1 MTMEENEKKNSGL
14 ERQRAILA
22 GALERAQKNDGV
34 LLNGTQKAAPR
45 ILDKGYR
52 VAPVNALMMAMHAD
66 DGEFKTNTYTMYTA
80 AKQRGETV
88 KGHEKGVPFTWTNR
102 NQYVSND
109 NPEDKI
115 SRAEFNKLPDGDKE
129 KYHVNPREDI
139 YVLFNIDQTTMSH
152 VHKDEYNSHVAEYGA
167 RQAEPTAKEMKD
179 LRAEVNQSLVA
190 IGANL
195 VPVKRDGTGVAHY
208 DAQKNTVFM
217 PAQKDFPS
225 YADYVQETSRQ
236 IAQVTGIPQLLNRQ
250 GVVPANGKEPAEDL
264 KEREMLVVEL
274 ASAHRMLELGMPAK
288 LRPETVQ
295 HADNIIK
302 QINENPEFAAK
313 VISDVNRTVGMIKKA
328 ESGEKIVRHEIPSEE
343 RQEQWAAQFPMDK
356 VPEKFEHMAMI
367 KDDEGKWTLVAK
379 PENEPTF
386 AIHPSKEDVGMYFDV
401 IKNDHDEAHVE
412 NFRNQFAQKHY
423 AELAKDPGQAVNIF
437 HSNAPQETLDRI
449 SNVNAFKA
457 RDSKIL
463 LVAAIDGEKQPARE
477 ISQNQWQRMFLADD
491 KRDYKVHMAATLYA
505 DVLAAKEQIKHDTS
519 PQVEGSKLHEE
530 NEHREYH
537 EQLDKKEEEKKQK
550 EKEQQKPKEKT
561 PELAPLLKQFYDL
574 KQKHPDALLLFR
586 TGDFYETYSKD
597 AEKASKILGITL
609 TKSSKLKDK
618 EDKPLALAGFPY
630 HALDAYLPK
639 LIRAG
644 ERVAICDQIEAPKRQ
659 QQEEKKPA
667 KEAPKQEEMRQ
678 QEQHHGMHR

>member
-1 MTMEENEKKNSGL
+1 MEEKEKNSSGL

-34 LLNGTQKAAPR
+34 LLNGTQKPAPR

-52 VAPVNALMMAMHAD
+52 IAPVNALMMAMHAD
-66 DGEFKTNTYTMYTA
+66 DGEYKTNTYTMYSAT
-80 AKQRGETV
+80 KDRGEAV
-88 KGHEKGVPFTWTNR
+88 KGHEKGVPFAWTNR
-102 NQYVSND
+102 NQYVSKD

-115 SRAEFNKLPDGDKE
+115 SRAEFNKLPDGEKE
-129 KYHVNPREDI
+129 KYQVNPREDI
-139 YVLFNIDQTTMSH
+139 YILFNIDQTTMSH
-152 VHKDEYNSHVAEYGA
+152 VHKDEYNAHVKEYGG
-167 RQAEPTAKEMKD
+167 RQAELSAKEMKD
-179 LRAEVNQSLVA
+179 LRADINQSLTA

-195 VPVKRDGTGVAHY
+195 VPIKRDGTGVAHY

-217 PAQKDFPS
+217 PAQKDYPS

-250 GVVPANGKEPAEDL
+250 SATVSAGKGPAEDL

-288 LRPETVQ
+288 LRPETMQ

-302 QINENPEFAAK
+302 QIKENPEFTAK
-313 VISDVNRTVGMIKKA
+313 VMSDVNRTVGMIKKA
-328 ESGEKIVRHEIPSEE
+328 ENGEKIVLHEKPSEQ
-343 RQEQWAAQFPMDK
+343 RQEQWAAQFPLDK

-412 NFRNQFAQKHY
+412 TFRNQFAQKHY
-423 AELAKDPGQAVNIF
+423 AELAKNPEQAVNLF
-437 HSNAPQETLDRI
+437 RSNAPQETLDRI

-463 LVAAIDGEKQPARE
+463 LIAAIDGEKQSPRE

-505 DVLAAKEQIKHDTS
+505 DVLAAKEQIKHDIS
-519 PQVEGSKLHEE
+519 PQVEGTKLHEDK
-530 NEHREYH
+530 EHKEYH
-537 EQLDKKEEEKKQK
+537 EQLDQREAEKKQK
-550 EKEQQKPKEKT
+550 EKEQQKPKGKS

-574 KQKHPDALLLFR
+574 KQKHPDAMLLFR
-586 TGDFYETYSKD
+586 TGDFYETYSND
-597 AEKASKILGITL
+597 AEKASKILGVTL
-609 TKSSKLKDK
+609 TKSNKLKDK

-644 ERVAICDQIEAPKRQ
+644 VRVAICDQIEAPKLQ
-659 QQEEKKPA
+659 HQEEKEPA
-667 KEAPKQEEMRQ
+667 KEAPKQEEARQ
-678 QEQHHGMHR
+678 QEQRHGMHR